1 MEKKAHIYYN
11 KENALP
17 DRTTRGDLQM
27 MRMLKIM
34 FIILVGIGMLVMG
47 IYEFIRLKKR
57 RRKLKQLLD
66 NIASGSTVDQ
76 LLKENHPKL
85 SAMDEMEK
93 YIYIII
99 GFGAGLILFGAF
111 FMTEELMERNV
122 IPDMTGTTGWML
134 VQRLVAFAS
143 GIILLFTGNGMKKK
157 QVKENDYMDIMIPGK
172 VVGEV
177 PGAKTLTPGKAIL
190 TIQYTDPYDDSVHN
204 YQLAQE
210 LSRKKHL
217 VGSEYP
223 LYYSREQRKVYDP
236 GSNKVN
242 RKTELFLKWLGIL
255 ICLVSVVS
263 MLTAF

>member
-1 MEKKAHIYYN
+1 
-11 KENALP
+11 
-17 DRTTRGDLQM
+17 M
-27 MRMLKIM
+27 MQMLKIM

-85 SAMDEMEK
+85 SAMDEREK
-93 YIYIII
+93 GIYIII

-111 FMTEELMERNV
+111 FMAQELMERNV

-134 VQRLVAFAS
+134 VQRLVAFTS

-210 LSRKKHL
+210 LNRKKHP
-217 VGSEYP
+217 VGSDYS
-223 LYYSREQRKVYDP
+223 LHYSRELRKVYDP
-236 GSNKVN
+236 GSNKAN
-242 RKTELFLKWLGIL
+242 RKLELFLKCMGIL
-255 ICLVSVVS
+255 VCLVSVVS
-263 MLTAF
+263 IVMLFIM